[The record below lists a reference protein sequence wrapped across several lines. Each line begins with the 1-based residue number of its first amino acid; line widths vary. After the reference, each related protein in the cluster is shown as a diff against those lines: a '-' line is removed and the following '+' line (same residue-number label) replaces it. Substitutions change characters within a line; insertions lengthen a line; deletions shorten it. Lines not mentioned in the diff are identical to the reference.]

1 MGRYRLG
8 LFRPE
13 LLIQIFPEADQDF
26 LTFHA
31 AFLLATS
38 PLAHAWEK
46 NSRTSYLVPLGPDT
60 GCPISMGGSMT
71 ARGRF
76 LSLLVLL
83 AFAAF
88 LLWSTLSS
96 QRVECS
102 VTVAFGGSRNSATA
116 SAASEPDAT
125 REAQTAA
132 CGPLATGMDESIA
145 CGRIPPI
152 SRHCRSL

>member
-1 MGRYRLG
+1 
-8 LFRPE
+8 
-13 LLIQIFPEADQDF
+13 
-26 LTFHA
+26 
-31 AFLLATS
+31 
-38 PLAHAWEK
+38 
-46 NSRTSYLVPLGPDT
+46 
-60 GCPISMGGSMT
+60 MT
-71 ARGRF
+71 ARGRL

-102 VTVAFGGSRNSATA
+102 VTVAFGGSQNSSSA

-132 CGPLATGMDESIA
+132 CGPLTSGMNERIA
-145 CGRIPPI
+145 CGRTPPV